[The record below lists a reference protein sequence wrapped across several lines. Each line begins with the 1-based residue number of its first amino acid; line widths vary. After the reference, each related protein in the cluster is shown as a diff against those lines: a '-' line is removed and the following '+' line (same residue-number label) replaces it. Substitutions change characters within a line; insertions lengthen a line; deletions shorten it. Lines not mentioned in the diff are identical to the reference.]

1 MKTNRPRRTGD
12 SRKAVAYIRVSTA
25 DQHLGP
31 EAQRSAIE
39 AWSAREGVE
48 VVAWHVDQGISGGSD
63 LDDRPGLVAAL
74 AELRLNEAG
83 VVVVAKRDRLARDV
97 YVAATIERAVA
108 QCGARVVCADG
119 IGNGET
125 PADAFMKTI
134 LDAAAAYERALIRA
148 RTKAALAVKKARG
161 ESTGTPPFGYRLGD
175 DGRSLVADAQEQASL
190 AALRSLRAQG
200 HSFRGVRAEATS
212 RGLLSRSGAPF
223 TLQAVY
229 TMTFNRV

>member
-1 MKTNRPRRTGD
+1 VG
-12 SRKAVAYIRVSTA
+12 
-25 DQHLGP
+25 
-31 EAQRSAIE
+31 
-39 AWSAREGVE
+39 EGVE
-48 VVAWHVDQGISGGSD
+48 VVAWRVDQGVSGGSE

-74 AELRLNEAG
+74 GELRLSGAG

-108 QCGARVVCADG
+108 RSGARVVCADG

-161 ESTGTPPFGYRLGD
+161 ESTGTAPFGFRLAR
-175 DGRSLVADAQEQASL
+175 DGRRLLPDEKEQGTL
-190 AALRSLRAQG
+190 AALRGLRTAG
-200 HSFRGVRAEATS
+200 LSFRSVRREATS
-212 RGLLSRSGAPF
+212 RGLLSRSGTPF
-223 TLQAVY
+223 TLQAIFSMC
-229 TMTFNRV
+229 TGRPNADQPEA